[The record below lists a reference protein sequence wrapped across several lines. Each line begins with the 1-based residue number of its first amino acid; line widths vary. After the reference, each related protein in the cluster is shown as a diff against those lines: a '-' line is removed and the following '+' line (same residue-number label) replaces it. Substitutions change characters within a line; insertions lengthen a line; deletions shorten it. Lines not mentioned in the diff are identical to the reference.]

1 MKYNLFI
8 DDERDPPP
16 DFYKDCFVIVARSS
30 KQAIREIT
38 EYGMPGAI
46 SFDHDLGG
54 NDTAMVVVDWIIEN
68 VLDGKIS
75 LPEGFD
81 FKVHSANVIGGQNIE
96 SKMRNFLN
104 TLITIDNSEDDM
116 FTDKETQWFILSL
129 MIQIVSEEFLIDKD
143 KGGKPY
149 ILHCLWVMNQMDHD
163 DPELMTIAVGH
174 DLLEDKPHW
183 TIERLRQM
191 KFSERVLTGLD
202 ILNHRKEDDYLT
214 AYIPKIRSNPDTR
227 KVKRADLRHNSCLT
241 RLKGLREKDFKRME
255 KYAIAYQMLEE

>member
-1 MKYNLFI
+1 MLFRQHRGSLSDSMDTCVSIRNNMKALANLISTFNLFRDDRKI
-8 DDERDPPP
+8 TEDMLEVKEYGFDERINWNTYIVSVK
-16 DFYKDCFVIVARSS
+16 DF
-30 KQAIREIT
+30 
-38 EYGMPGAI
+38 G
-46 SFDHDLGG
+46 
-54 NDTAMVVVDWIIEN
+54 VVGFTSEPVN
-68 VLDGKIS
+68 V
-75 LPEGFD
+75 
-81 FKVHSANVIGGQNIE
+81 
-96 SKMRNFLN
+96 
-104 TLITIDNSEDDM
+104 IDNSEDDM
-116 FTDKETQWFILSL
+116 FTDKETQWFMLSL

-183 TIERLRQM
+183 TIDRLRQM